1 MYNGNCE
8 CKHCGLRG
16 TSKNVAIRSVFPRFE
31 GRPILLASY
40 EANIKAR
47 EDKEVPGTYLFGS
60 IARNWEVEGDLLF
73 SLADTLINYLQTRDA
88 KIEDLRILLC
98 VHEWVQDPGT
108 ATV

>member
-16 TSKNVAIRSVFPRFE
+16 TSKNVHTRSVFPLFE

-47 EDKEVPGTYLFGS
+47 KDPDEPGTYLFGS
-60 IARNWEVEGDLLF
+60 KARDWGVEGDPLF

-98 VHEWVQDPGT
+98 VHEWVQDEG
-108 ATV
+108 AASV